1 MPTWSACLASAKA
14 AARPFTFGT
23 ESRTIVQPRFPGGQ
37 ATRVFVGGGGG
48 GFGVVAAV
56 VVGVVVV
63 GSGAVVVSWMLV
75 SPVVAT
81 IVPLAEL
88 ERSASQIAE
97 TTPAVAATTRA
108 SRVGQIQSP
117 G

>member
-1 MPTWSACLASAKA
+1 MTS
-14 AARPFTFGT
+14 
-23 ESRTIVQPRFPGGQ
+23 
-37 ATRVFVGGGGG
+37 VFAGGGGGG

-56 VVGVVVV
+56 VVGAVVV